1 MAQWQWWSALQ
12 QRFGG
17 PTEEQRA
24 ALAEIDRIAAETKS
38 TLPLATRYR
47 RRLMA
52 PLTQALE
59 ATRQA
64 VDQIPGPVDLDPDR
78 WQADM
83 ALRALFVTPQEMR
96 AWLKSQ
102 PSLAPLFASSGAE
115 QLFALLV
122 GQHRQRLV
130 FVTEQSG
137 EITRRDVPRR
147 SSSFDDLRLM
157 AAGAKRETVRGEVVH
172 RILMTAFIQALEQIT
187 EKKEVKER
195 LQKEHELLEF
205 VVNTADPA
213 TGRGVTA
220 ARAAGDSL
228 AQVHRR
234 LDELGREAESP
245 EGQLAHIAGA
255 LTDLAT
261 RVHVRPVTFHL
272 NGAGTLVSTAAAKDS
287 IGSCLLAECRFTG
300 PEPQVGLWVSVRRG
314 AAGPA

>member
-1 MAQWQWWSALQ
+1 MTRWHWWTAL
-12 QRFGG
+12 RHRLGG

-24 ALAEIDRIAAETKS
+24 TLAEIDRIAAETKS
-38 TLPLATRYR
+38 KLPLAPRYH

-52 PLTQALE
+52 PLTLALQSV
-59 ATRQA
+59 RQML
-64 VDQIPGPVDLDPDR
+64 DQIPGPVILDPDR

-83 ALRALFVTPQEMR
+83 ALRALFVTPEEMR

-102 PSLAPLFASSGAE
+102 QNLAPLFTRSGAE
-115 QLFALLV
+115 VLSALLV

-137 EITRRDVPRR
+137 EIVRRDVPRQ
-147 SSSFDDLRLM
+147 SSSFEDLRLM
-157 AAGAKRETVRGEVVH
+157 ASGAEPETVRGEVIH

-187 EKKEVKER
+187 EKKEFKER

-205 VVNTADPA
+205 VVNTADAA
-213 TGRGVTA
+213 TSRGVAA
-220 ARAAGDSL
+220 ARAANDSL
-228 AQVHRR
+228 AQVNRR

-245 EGQLAHIAGA
+245 EGQLSHITGA

-261 RVHVRPVTFHL
+261 QVHVRPVTFHL

-287 IGSCLLAECRFTG
+287 IGSCLLAECRFPG
-300 PEPQVGLWVSVRRG
+300 LEPQVALWVSIRRG
-314 AAGPA
+314 AAAPT